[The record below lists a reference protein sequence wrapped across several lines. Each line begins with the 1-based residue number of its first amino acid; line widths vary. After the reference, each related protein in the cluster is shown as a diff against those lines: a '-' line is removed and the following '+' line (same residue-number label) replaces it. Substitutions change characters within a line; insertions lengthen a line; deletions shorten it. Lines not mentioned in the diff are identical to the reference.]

1 MAGTHATN
9 DGQTAALGPTMDIAQ
24 WVAGTELSDIGPVQI
39 RWARHCLLDWL
50 AVTIPGAHDPLVEIL
65 VAEALADEA
74 TGRIPLLGRSEKLTP
89 SWAILVNGTAGHAL
103 DFDDVNRTLHGHPTV
118 AIMPAVLTAAAVEG
132 RPLEDALAAFVIGYE
147 AGCLVGKMTGDAHY
161 DKGWHA
167 TATVGAF
174 GAAAGVSALLG
185 LDAEKTAYALGTTAT
200 MAAGLKSMFGTMCKP
215 LHAGRAAQSGYLAA
229 RTAAR
234 GFVSRL
240 DALECDQGFWDTQAP
255 DHAIEAVTRQAEDPF
270 FIEQNLFKY
279 HAACYM
285 THSAIEA
292 CDALRREHGFV
303 PEDVEGVR
311 LRVAESNLKVCNIP
325 DPTTGLEIKFSLRHT
340 AAMALMGMDTAG
352 IDSYSDA
359 NANDK
364 GQIDLR
370 RRVTVEPLSV
380 ARTMA
385 AQAEVVVTLSDGRVL
400 PRVHDVAVPATDLD
414 LQEKKLSAKF
424 DALVLP
430 VLGEGL
436 THQLKTCAL
445 TQSGN
450 PLSPV

>member
-1 MAGTHATN
+1 MAGTHAT
-9 DGQTAALGPTMDIAQ
+9 DEGQATAFGPTMDIAR
-24 WVAGTELSDIGPVQI
+24 WVAGTALSDIGPDQI
-39 RWARHCLLDWL
+39 RWARHCLLDWI
-50 AVTIPGAHDPLVEIL
+50 AVTVPGTHDPLVQIL
-65 VAEALADEA
+65 VDEALADGA
-74 TGRIPLLGRSEKLTP
+74 VGPVPLLGRSERLTP
-89 SWAILVNGTAGHAL
+89 SWSILVNGTAGHAL

-118 AIMPAVLTAAAVEG
+118 AILPAVLTAAAVDG
-132 RPLEDALAAFVIGYE
+132 RTLEEALAAFVIGYE

-174 GAAAGVSALLG
+174 GAAAGVSALMG

-215 LHAGRAAQSGYLAA
+215 MHAGRAAQSGYLAA
-229 RTAAR
+229 RTTAR

-240 DALECDQGFWDTQAP
+240 DALECEQGFWDTQAP
-255 DHAIEAVTRQAEDPF
+255 DHAAEPVSRQADDPF
-270 FIEQNLFKY
+270 YIEQNLFKY

-292 CDALRREHGFV
+292 CDALRREHGFT

-325 DPTTGLEIKFSLRHT
+325 EPTTGLEIKFSLRHT

-359 NANDK
+359 NANDPT
-364 GQIDLR
+364 QVDLR
-370 RRVTVEPLSV
+370 RKVTVEPLSV

-385 AQAEVVVTLSDGRVL
+385 AQAEVVVTLADGRVL

-414 LQEKKLSAKF
+414 VQEAKLSGKF
-424 DALVLP
+424 DALVIP
-430 VLGEGL
+430 VLGSSGANE
-436 THQLKTCAL
+436 LKSKIL
-445 TQSGN
+445 SGSQN
-450 PLSPV
+450 PLITD